1 MVIPQLWSPC
11 LYQSI
16 LFATEESNLSKMQL
30 PCQHPFVKKKKKSLK
45 CWVKTRTF
53 PITGY
58 IKSFPTCPK
67 YLSSPFHTC
76 RPNHGVL
83 SSLIFI
89 YGDSLPQIPSK
100 LSPYVPPFPFT
111 CLILPLHVYLDP
123 FLSQVGYLTSDDIVL
138 SHCKGCDL
146 SFLLVN
152 EQQEDYPLSLYLT
165 CIGHCLELRAYLTSA
180 NAILLLKQ
188 RHMEGTRQVCAPG
201 HQSQK
206 WSEDLLQG
214 EYGRR

>member
-30 PCQHPFVKKKKKSLK
+30 PCQHPFVKKKKKKESLK

-76 RPNHGVL
+76 WPNHGVL
-83 SSLIFI
+83 SSLIFV

-111 CLILPLHVYLDP
+111 CLILPLHLCSSISGPLPLPGWVFDLRWHCTVP
-123 FLSQVGYLTSDDIVL
+123 LQRLWSVFPTSQWTTRGLSPILVPHVHRALPGAES
-138 SHCKGCDL
+138 
-146 SFLLVN
+146 LLN
-152 EQQEDYPLSLYLT
+152 K
-165 CIGHCLELRAYLTSA
+165 C
-180 NAILLLKQ
+180 
-188 RHMEGTRQVCAPG
+188 
-201 HQSQK
+201 
-206 WSEDLLQG
+206 
-214 EYGRR
+214 